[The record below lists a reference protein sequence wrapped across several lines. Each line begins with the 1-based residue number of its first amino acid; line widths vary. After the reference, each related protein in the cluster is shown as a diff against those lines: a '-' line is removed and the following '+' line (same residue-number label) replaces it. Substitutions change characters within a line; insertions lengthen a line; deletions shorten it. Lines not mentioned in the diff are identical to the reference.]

1 MERVGFRIA
10 NDIVQVVSSAY
21 AGIGE
26 CREKDE
32 IRQNKGEMGGEGFG
46 QDEVGNVQRS
56 RTPGAP
62 GESSETRSKER
73 SLCTTR
79 GRIGSG

>member
-1 MERVGFRIA
+1 MERVVFRIA

-32 IRQNKGEMGGEGFG
+32 IRQNKGEMGEGGFWPR
-46 QDEVGNVQRS
+46 RS
-56 RTPGAP
+56 RKRATIPDPWYPWRVLGN
-62 GESSETRSKER
+62 T
-73 SLCTTR
+73 
-79 GRIGSG
+79 I